1 MNVGDR
7 KQWWSFRALLLT
19 AGLALLL
26 LALSLY
32 GLLSISRTDTVSD
45 GRFIGTELDNPPQV
59 DDITLTTAGG
69 ERVALTDFRGEWLL
83 VFFGFTSCPD
93 VCPLTM
99 GRLAQMYDE
108 LGQPED
114 VQVVMISV
122 DPVTDTP
129 ERVQNYVAG
138 FDPSF
143 VGLTGTSADTAEAAR
158 TFFIGYQQLGEDVS
172 HTDTVALLDP
182 EGRMR
187 LIYTQDKVTQI
198 GHDLEAI
205 LDKGRL

>member
-1 MNVGDR
+1 MSVNNR
-7 KQWWSFRALLLT
+7 QRWWSFRLLLLP
-19 AGLALLL
+19 AGLALLM

-32 GLLSISRTDTVSD
+32 GLSRFARTDTS
-45 GRFIGTELDNPPQV
+45 GTFYGTALDNPPQV
-59 DDITLTTAGG
+59 GDITLTTAGG
-69 ERVALTDFRGEWLL
+69 ERVALADFRGGWLL

-99 GRLAQMYDE
+99 GRLAKMYDE

-122 DPVTDTP
+122 DPATDTP
-129 ERVQNYVAG
+129 ERVQTYVQG

-143 VGLTGTSADTAEAAR
+143 IGLTGTSAEIAQAAR
-158 TFFIGYQQLGEDVS
+158 TFFIGYQQLEEDVS

-182 EGRMR
+182 KGQMR

-198 GHDLEAI
+198 GRDLQVI